1 MEFNENRPIYLQ
13 IADLVMEKIIHGVWK
28 GGDRIP
34 SVRELA
40 VSLEVNPNTV
50 IHAYGYLQDNGIIH
64 NRRGIGYHVSEEGRE
79 AAKKFKREEFL
90 SRELPGIFRAMQVL
104 DIGIDEIKTLYDEYK
119 IDTEHTEGIDEEK

>member
-13 IADLVMEKIIHGVWK
+13 IADLVMEKIINGFWK

-64 NRRGIGYHVSEEGRE
+64 NRRGIGYHVSERGRE
-79 AAKKFKREEFL
+79 EAKKFKREKFL
-90 SRELPGIFRAMQVL
+90 SRELPDIFKTMHVL
-104 DIGIDEIKTLYDEYK
+104 DIGIEDIKPLYEEYK
-119 IDTEHTEGIDEEK
+119 THMEDIDENK

>member
-13 IADLVMEKIIHGVWK
+13 IADLVMEKIINGVWK

-50 IHAYGYLQDNGIIH
+50 MHSYGYLQDNGIIH
-64 NRRGIGYHVSEEGRE
+64 NRRGIGYHVSEKGRE
-79 AAKKFKREEFL
+79 EAKKFKRGEFL
-90 SRELPGIFRAMQVL
+90 SRELPGIFRTMDVL
-104 DIGIDEIKTLYDEYK
+104 DIGIEDIKTLYGEYK
-119 IDTEHTEGIDEEK
+119 AHTEEKNENK